1 MKTYKFI
8 PFLLTLFIIQCTPP
22 DQKQAEKMEA
32 VAATPMPGGQGS
44 IVDDVSAKNIVQI
57 AAGSDAHTTLVAA
70 IQAAGLVDVLA
81 NNGPLTVFAPTNE
94 AFDNLPDGTVE
105 NLLKPENK
113 MTLVNIIHFHA
124 APGTYKGDLL
134 KDGMLLYQAQGD
146 KVLIEKQADG
156 SVTVNG
162 AKILATID
170 ATNGVVHVV
179 DKVLLPPDENPKP

>member
-8 PFLLTLFIIQCTPP
+8 PFLLALFIIQCTSPE
-22 DQKQAEKMEA
+22 QKEAEKMEA
-32 VAATPMPGGQGS
+32 VASAPILGGQGS

-113 MTLVNIIHFHA
+113 MALVNLIHFHA

-146 KVLIEKQADG
+146 KVLIERQEDE
-156 SVTVNG
+156 SITVNG

-179 DKVLLPPDENPKP
+179 DKVLLPPDKNPKP

>member
-8 PFLLTLFIIQCTPP
+8 PFLLALFIIQCTSPE
-22 DQKQAEKMEA
+22 QKEAEKMEV
-32 VAATPMPGGQGS
+32 VASAPMPGGQGS
-44 IVDDVSAKNIVQI
+44 ITDDVSAKNIVQI

-134 KDGMLLYQAQGD
+134 KGR
-146 KVLIEKQADG
+146 
-156 SVTVNG
+156 
-162 AKILATID
+162 
-170 ATNGVVHVV
+170 HVIISGTGR
-179 DKVLLPPDENPKP
+179 